1 MAGPDGEA
9 SGDAEEGIAHGDG
22 EAGAEE
28 TEECP
33 FVLEEA
39 RPEEQDDKGGD
50 DGDENGKVAAPA
62 IALLVSGRATANDG
76 RTDAIDE
83 EGGDDGD
90 DGPDGGDGILH
101 AESDAGWWQGRF
113 REKAADGDFS
123 RAYVSVLEEFN
134 DGGGG
139 WRRASESTRRYT
151 VGGDF
156 PYCTGAG
163 STIINTM
170 PKYSIVVPFH
180 NEEENVTA
188 LYDRLKAVM
197 EHVGD
202 SFELVLVDD
211 GSRDRTYKLLE
222 EIAAVDSR
230 VLVVKLRRNFGQT
243 SALAAGF
250 DHAAGEFVLAM
261 DGDLQHDPNEIP
273 NFLGKLEEGYDVVSG
288 WRKQRIDN
296 FVLRRF
302 PSRCANWLMAKLSG
316 VEIHDFGTTYKAY
329 RREVIQNIPLYGE
342 MHRFIP
348 ALASWYG
355 ASICEI
361 PIKNV
366 HRERGKSHYGIGRTF
381 RVFFDLLTI
390 RFLLKY
396 MTRPL
401 HFFGS
406 LGSLSMLGGGAISM
420 LLLGLKLAGSQHV
433 MDDHGPLFV
442 IAGVAILA
450 GIQMLAI
457 GLLGELQV
465 RHYHTNNHRAPYA
478 VDRLVRLRASE
489 EPNLLREQ

>member
-1 MAGPDGEA
+1 MR
-9 SGDAEEGIAHGDG
+9 S
-22 EAGAEE
+22 
-28 TEECP
+28 
-33 FVLEEA
+33 
-39 RPEEQDDKGGD
+39 
-50 DGDENGKVAAPA
+50 
-62 IALLVSGRATANDG
+62 
-76 RTDAIDE
+76 
-83 EGGDDGD
+83 
-90 DGPDGGDGILH
+90 
-101 AESDAGWWQGRF
+101 
-113 REKAADGDFS
+113 
-123 RAYVSVLEEFN
+123 
-134 DGGGG
+134 
-139 WRRASESTRRYT
+139 
-151 VGGDF
+151 
-156 PYCTGAG
+156 
-163 STIINTM
+163 M

-202 SFELVLVDD
+202 SFELVFVDD

-250 DHAAGEFVLAM
+250 DHAAGEFVVAM
-261 DGDLQHDPNEIP
+261 DGDLQHDPDEIP
-273 NFLGKLEEGYDVVSG
+273 SFVEKLEEGYDVVSG

-296 FVLRRF
+296 FVMRRF
-302 PSRCANWLMAKLSG
+302 PSRCANWLMAKFSG

-366 HRERGKSHYGIGRTF
+366 HREKGKSHYGIGRTF

-401 HFFGS
+401 HFFGG
-406 LGSLSMLGGGAISM
+406 LGSLSMLFGGAISM

-465 RHYHTNNHRAPYA
+465 RHYHTSNHRAPYA